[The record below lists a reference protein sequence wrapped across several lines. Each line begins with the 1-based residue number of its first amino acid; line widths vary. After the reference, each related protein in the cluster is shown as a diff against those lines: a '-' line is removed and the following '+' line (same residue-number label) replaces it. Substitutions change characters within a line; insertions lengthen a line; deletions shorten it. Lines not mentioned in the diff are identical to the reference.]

1 MQALILERGTAMP
14 SQASEERMQ
23 ILKMLQEG
31 RITAEQANEL
41 LSALEQPAPPREP
54 SIHRQARFFR
64 VMAREGGNLKVNVN
78 IPLDLVRALSH
89 LIPKDALKVG
99 HGGEAR
105 TIDLDAVI
113 QAVEDGAQGKI
124 VEVHDE
130 DTEIE
135 IFVD

>member
-1 MQALILERGTAMP
+1 MP

-31 RITAEQANEL
+31 RITADQANEL

-54 SIHRQARFFR
+54 SVHRQSRFFR
-64 VMAREGGNLKVNVN
+64 VTVRENNNVKVNVN

-99 HGGEAR
+99 HGSEAH
-105 TIDLDAVI
+105 TIDLDSVI

-124 VEVHDE
+124 VEVHDD
-130 DTEIE
+130 DTQIE